1 MSTSLR
7 NAGAALALCSLAC
20 MLPLNGSA
28 QQYQPQLQT
37 WQTRQQLVPQETR
50 QVPPPQDN
58 KHIQSLAG
66 RWTGTGV
73 VQWKNGSQEPYNCIV
88 TYFLDDTG
96 AQVKQNLR
104 CSGQSGKLD
113 LAALMQVNGGAITGT
128 WEERTSLMRGD
139 VKGRVTS
146 DGFEAM
152 AQNSHFNARFEIAM
166 QSLCEQTV
174 IITPSRQI
182 QQITATLRKSD
193 GCR

>member
-1 MSTSLR
+1 MSNTLR
-7 NAGAALALCSLAC
+7 KAGLALAACSLAS
-20 MLPLNGSA
+20 LAPLTGSA
-28 QQYQPQLQT
+28 QQYQQLPA
-37 WQTRQQLVPQETR
+37 WQTRQQLLPKETR
-50 QVPPPQDN
+50 QTPPQDGR
-58 KHIQSLAG
+58 HIQSLAG
-66 RWTGTGV
+66 RWTGTGL

-88 TYFLDDTG
+88 TYFLDDAG
-96 AQVKQNLR
+96 ARVKQNLR

-113 LAALMQVNGGAITGT
+113 LATLMLVNGEAITGT

-146 DGFEAM
+146 DGFEAT

-174 IITPSRQI
+174 IITPNRQI
-182 QQITATLRKSD
+182 QQITATLKKSD

>member
-1 MSTSLR
+1 MSNTLR
-7 NAGAALALCSLAC
+7 KAGFALATCSLAC
-20 MLPLNGSA
+20 LLPLNGSA

-37 WQTRQQLVPQETR
+37 WQTRQQLLPKETK
-50 QVPPPQDN
+50 QVPPQDG
-58 KHIQSLAG
+58 KHIHSLAG
-66 RWTGTGV
+66 RWTGTGL

-88 TYFLDDTG
+88 TYFLDEAG
-96 AQVKQNLR
+96 ARVKQNLR

-113 LAALMQVNGGAITGT
+113 LAALMLVNGEAITGT

-146 DGFEAM
+146 DGFEAT

-182 QQITATLRKSD
+182 QQITATLKKSD